1 MSKQEERLS
10 TAWQV
15 LRVGLGLGM
24 LLAGIDKFF
33 NLLTTWSMYLS
44 PLAERLLPVSGD
56 NWMRIVGVWE
66 ALLGLAILTRWARV
80 GGYLAAAWLLCIAV
94 NLAITGNF
102 WDLAV
107 RDTEMALAAF
117 TLARLAEWRSALAG
131 AAAAPEPMGLQHGGA
146 KA

>member
-1 MSKQEERLS
+1 MDERLG

-15 LRVGLGLGM
+15 LRIGLGLGM

-56 NWMRIVGVWE
+56 VFMRGVGVWE
-66 ALLGLAILTRWARV
+66 ALLGVAILTRWARP
-80 GGYLAAAWLLCIAV
+80 GGYLMAVWLLGIAA
-94 NLAITGNF
+94 NLAITGSF

-107 RDTEMALAAF
+107 RDAELALAAF
-117 TLARLAEWRSALAG
+117 TLGRLTEWRAALAG
-131 AAAAPEPMGLQHGGA
+131 AAAERPEEMRLQHGGA